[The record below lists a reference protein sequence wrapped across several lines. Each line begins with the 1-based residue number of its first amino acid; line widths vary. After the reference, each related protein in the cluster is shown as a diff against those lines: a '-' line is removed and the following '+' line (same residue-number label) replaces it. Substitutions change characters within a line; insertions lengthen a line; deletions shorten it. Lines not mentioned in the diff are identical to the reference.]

1 MSNPQANHGYYIDPD
16 QRQNLRDIMD
26 SLYADKPLT
35 PDSRRDLAN
44 RMHSLIGKI
53 EDQALNDEQAQAL
66 GVLA

>member
-1 MSNPQANHGYYIDPD
+1 MTKQKANHGYYVDPD
-16 QRQNLRDIMD
+16 QNVALRGIMD
-26 SLYADKPLT
+26 ALYADKPLT
-35 PDSRRDLAN
+35 PDTRRDLAN

>member
-1 MSNPQANHGYYIDPD
+1 MSNQQANHGYYIDPD
-16 QRQNLRDIMD
+16 QHATLRCIMD